1 MKERP
6 TRLLLRN
13 GGVLL
18 PTGLQAATDIL
29 VEEGVIARVGRA
41 IEAAGAQVVDAGGK
55 LVAPGFID
63 VHIHGAAG
71 AMCESGDAEQVR
83 KISAALAGFGVT
95 GFLATLATMPAAALR
110 DAVAA
115 VARAI
120 GTEPG
125 ARILG
130 IHLEGPYLSPLRA
143 GAQAV
148 PFMRPPSLEEIDAL
162 QEIAGGRI
170 RLVTIAPE
178 TEGALEVIGALRSRG
193 ITASIGHS
201 NASTD
206 QMLAGVRAGATHV
219 THLFNA
225 MRELHHR
232 EPGPIGVGLT
242 EDALSVE
249 LICDGHHLH
258 PRIVD
263 VVFRCKPD
271 GKVVMVSDAVAA
283 LGLPDGPC
291 EMFGVACVISGGAV
305 RLRDGGNLAGS
316 CSSLDRAVRNVR
328 GWLPHL
334 PLERILRAAS
344 TAPAAAIGEAGA
356 GEIAEGKAA
365 DLVVLDNQLEVAA
378 AVVRGS
384 LTLTDP
390 RDPTDPSASPSR

>member
-1 MKERP
+1 VK
-6 TRLLLRN
+6 LLLQN
-13 GGVLL
+13 ATALL
-18 PTGLQAATDIL
+18 PSGLRPATDIL
-29 VEEGVIARVGRA
+29 VEACTIARVGA
-41 IEAAGAQVVDAGGK
+41 GIEAPGAEVFDAAGK

-71 AMCESGDAEQVR
+71 AMCESGDAAQVR
-83 KISAALAGFGVT
+83 GIAGALARFGVT
-95 GFLATLATMPAAALR
+95 GFLATLATMPAKELR

-115 VARAI
+115 VKEVI
-120 GTEPG
+120 DDESG

-148 PFMRPPSLEEIDAL
+148 PFMRAPSIAEVDEL

-170 RLVTIAPE
+170 RLVTLAPE
-178 TEGALEVIGALRSRG
+178 TEGALELIGALGQRG
-193 ITASIGHS
+193 IAASIGHS
-201 NASTD
+201 NATTD
-206 QMLAGVRAGATHV
+206 EMLAGVRAGATHV

-242 EDALSVE
+242 EDTLSVE
-249 LICDGHHLH
+249 IICDGHHLH

-263 VVFRCKPD
+263 LAFRAKPD

-283 LGLPDGPC
+283 LGLADGPC

-316 CSSLDRAVRNVR
+316 CLSLDRAVRNVR

-344 TAPAAAIGEAGA
+344 AAPAAAIGENGT

-365 DLVVLDNQLEVAA
+365 DLVVLDSGLGVVATL
-378 AVVRGS
+378 VRGKWQS
-384 LTLTDP
+384 DP
-390 RDPTDPSASPSR
+390 LPPTR